1 MERSIVDIIKFYN
14 TFNKPI
20 DEDFVQSISRI
31 LIKKYKLE
39 KYVKDINV
47 TKIPNTGIYYDNN
60 LKKIVVNINELKY
73 IVSKKIKN
81 YKENSLLKYV
91 FAVESIIHQL
101 EYAYQ
106 IKFKDENDFIG
117 KELLED
123 TENFIEDILNLLFE
137 NGLKKS
143 ASILHETGH
152 NYKKNFKLSPNER
165 IADINTFSLLI
176 RELQD
181 LNDQEV
187 DTILNN
193 EYYLAI
199 LRGYEISEEP
209 SKYYYDSIGV
219 KKDWSEVDE
228 FSKKINDFE
237 KAKLGLKTEEYVIDN
252 LKSKIKK

>member
-47 TKIPNTGIYYDNN
+47 TKIPNTGIYYEPR
-60 LKKIVVNINELKY
+60 LKKLVVNINELKF
-73 IVSKKIKN
+73 IVNKKIRKYN
-81 YKENSLLKYV
+81 DNNLLKYV

-123 TENFIEDILNLLFE
+123 TENFIENILNLLFE

-143 ASILHETGH
+143 VSILHETGH

-193 EYYLAI
+193 EYYLSI
-199 LRGYEISEEP
+199 LRGYEISDEP
-209 SKYYYDSIGV
+209 SKYYYDSIGI
-219 KKDWSEVDE
+219 KKDWTEVDE
-228 FSKKINDFE
+228 FSKRINAFE

>member
-39 KYVKDINV
+39 KYIKDINV
-47 TKIPNTGIYYDNN
+47 TKIPNTGIYYEPR
-60 LKKIVVNINELKY
+60 LKKLVVNINELKF
-73 IVSKKIKN
+73 IVNKKIRKYN
-81 YKENSLLKYV
+81 DNNLLKYV

-123 TENFIEDILNLLFE
+123 TENFIENILNLLFE

-143 ASILHETGH
+143 VSILHETGH

-165 IADINTFSLLI
+165 IADINTFNELI
-176 RELQD
+176 RSLQD
-181 LNDQEV
+181 LNDDEV
-187 DTILNN
+187 DSILNN

-209 SKYYYDSIGV
+209 SKYYYDSIGS
-219 KKDWSEVDE
+219 KKDWTEVDN
-228 FSKKINDFE
+228 FSNRINAFE
-237 KAKLGLKTEEYVIDN
+237 RAKLGLKTEEYVIDN

>member
-1 MERSIVDIIKFYN
+1 MEKNISDIIKSYN
-14 TFNKPI
+14 IFEKQVD
-20 DEDFVQSISRI
+20 DEFVEIIIEI
-31 LIKKYKLE
+31 LVKEYKLQDYI
-39 KYVKDINV
+39 KGVNV
-47 TKIPNTGIYYDNN
+47 TKVPNTGIYYDIN

-81 YKENSLLKYV
+81 YKENSFLKYV

-106 IKFKDENDFIG
+106 IKFKNENDFLG
-117 KELLED
+117 SDLLED
-123 TENFIEDILNLLFE
+123 AEDFIDNILNLICE

-143 ASILHETGH
+143 VNILFEAGY
-152 NYKKNFKLSPNER
+152 NYKKNIKLCPNEK
-165 IADINTFSLLI
+165 IADINIFSLLI

-181 LNDQEV
+181 LNDNEV

-228 FSKKINDFE
+228 FSKRINDFE